1 MEYYDV
7 CRVLS
12 THGLK
17 GELKVQVITDFPD
30 QRFQAGSKL
39 WLQGRPQPFTVKSGR
54 PFKQFWLLSLAE
66 ITNITAAQKLAGQTL
81 QISAADQQALPAG
94 SYYYHDILGLDVIDA
109 ASGQKIGQI
118 CDIESPG
125 ANDIW
130 QVAADQG
137 QNFWLPYI
145 PDVVKKVDLSRKQV
159 IVSLMEGLRNED

>member
-7 CRVLS
+7 CRILS
-12 THGLK
+12 PHGLK

-30 QRFQAGSKL
+30 QRFQAGTKL
-39 WLQGRPQPFTVKSGR
+39 WLKGRPQSLTVKLGR

-66 ITNITAAQKLAGQTL
+66 ITDITAAQKLAGQLL
-81 QISAADQQALPAG
+81 QISAADQQELPSG
-94 SYYYHDILGLDVIDA
+94 SYYYHDILGLEVIDA
-109 ASGQKIGQI
+109 ASGQKIGHI
-118 CDIESPG
+118 SDIESPG

-130 QVAADQG
+130 QVATDRG